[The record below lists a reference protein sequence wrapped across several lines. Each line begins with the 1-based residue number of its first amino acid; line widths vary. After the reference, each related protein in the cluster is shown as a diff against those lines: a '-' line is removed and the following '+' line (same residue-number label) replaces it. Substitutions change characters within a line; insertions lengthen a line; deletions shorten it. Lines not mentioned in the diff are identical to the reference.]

1 MDGSV
6 SKLQCPAPLDRVAD
20 IALSAHWRMMGSEF
34 MAEVLDI
41 GWRERLVADLLN
53 ELRARLPD
61 VRLVW
66 ISRGHCNFD
75 TDPSILAEMKYNG
88 VPNEVL
94 QAMIEAPYGP
104 PRQETVKRPPASEI
118 NDPNV
123 VAPVSGQVIVLPE
136 GEEFTV
142 QTVDEISSNTASEND
157 PINLRVVEDVKVG
170 NQVVIASG
178 TLVKGI
184 VASVE
189 ERGHLGKGGKLGLRV
204 ESTTTIDRQRVKL
217 RASKGKG
224 NTGTVGSTL
233 VLSLLISP
241 LFLLRR
247 GNHAVIKSG
256 TKIQVFTDEAKRV
269 LVPEKE

>member
-1 MDGSV
+1 MKKSV
-6 SKLQCPAPLDRVAD
+6 PLFLTFVLLTQSFVF
-20 IALSAHWRMMGSEF
+20 ALPQQEIMP
-34 MAEVLDI
+34 
-41 GWRERLVADLLN
+41 RLVNKQIVEMVKAGLST
-53 ELRARLPD
+53 EVIIAK
-61 VRLVW
+61 
-66 ISRGHCNFD
+66 IKTSRCNFD
-75 TDPSILAEMKYNG
+75 TEPSVLAEMKHTG

-94 QAMIEAPYGP
+94 QAMIEAPYGA
-104 PRQETVKRPPASEI
+104 PRQETVKRSQASEM

-123 VAPVSGQVIVLPE
+123 VPPVSGQVVILPE

-142 QTVDEISSNTASEND
+142 QTVDEISSKTASEND
-157 PINLRVVEDVKVG
+157 PVNLRVVEDVRVG

-204 ESTTTIDRQRVKL
+204 ESTTTIDRQRLKL

-247 GNHAVIKSG
+247 GNHAVIKPG
-256 TKIQVFTDEAKRV
+256 TKIQVFTDEVKRV
-269 LVPEKE
+269 LVAEK